1 MKLILQLI
9 ANLSE
14 MLKELAGQLAQ
25 PINGV
30 VCQVIIDRIGKQI
43 MIAVSS
49 GLLMIRYNESKF
61 RLYRIVRRLILSKI
75 AMKSIL

>member
-1 MKLILQLI
+1 
-9 ANLSE
+9 

-25 PINGV
+25 LINGV
-30 VCQVIIDRIGKQI
+30 VCRVIIDRIGKQ
-43 MIAVSS
+43 MMTAVSS

-61 RLYRIVRRLILSKI
+61 RLYRMIRRLILSKI